1 MIGDEFRLAL
11 RNHWADTDDVSALL
25 ETLAAEL
32 ERPREL
38 SARVVS
44 YLGGTYGIDYDNVGA
59 FLEDEL
65 PKLEDDEIDLILSP
79 VFTPK
84 LADQSVFAELL
95 GSDSIPRAQWPALI
109 QQLVTR
115 PIRARLVTADSHSHS
130 VALREVTVERY
141 VYRLRLDATIPA
153 SLFQLLERTSSA
165 ADRSLLKAV
174 ARQAIWEN
182 DGRRNI
188 LARFLA
194 TAGGSNNYRPAGDA
208 VELLNLVESYK
219 PADMADLLLRIP
231 RRQQVLESEI
241 NRPKPFFSARVQ
253 DMHGGQRDQRQQAD
267 ARISAKQN
275 ELAFLERL
283 KQMLAG

>member
-84 LADQSVFAELL
+84 LADQLVFAELL
-95 GSDSIPRAQWPALI
+95 GSDSVPRAQWPALI

-115 PIRARLVTADSHSHS
+115 PIRARLVTADSRSHS

-141 VYRLRLDATIPA
+141 VYRLRLDAAIPA

-188 LARFLA
+188 LARFLT
-194 TAGGSNNYRPAGDA
+194 TAGGSNNYRLASDA
-208 VELLNLVESYK
+208 VELLRVGRQVRSADDATRTSGTARARTARTASAARATQPRRVLRRPLGRAQHDLQESR
-219 PADMADLLLRIP
+219 LLLQDAARHQLFRQ
-231 RRQQVLESEI
+231 RRL
-241 NRPKPFFSARVQ
+241 P
-253 DMHGGQRDQRQQAD
+253 
-267 ARISAKQN
+267 
-275 ELAFLERL
+275 L
-283 KQMLAG
+283 